1 MARRLPSHKKRKYT
15 ILWGKYLAGHVV
27 SREVFNRALAS
38 QWIIAEP
45 STMDENGNMIPST
58 SARVAHGVKASLHA
72 GALCLEDM
80 AHKAIIWIFTSWISI
95 DRDSPRHQDDDF
107 TRYIQCEYGNLK
119 SKKVE
124 PDGTW
129 IERCDWEVS
138 L

>member
-1 MARRLPSHKKRKYT
+1 MARRLPNHKKQKYT
-15 ILWGKYLAGHVV
+15 ILWGKHLAVHVV
-27 SREVFNRALAS
+27 SREVFNRAVAS

-58 SARVAHGVKASLHA
+58 SARVAHGVKAALRA

-80 AHKAIIWIFTSWISI
+80 AHKAMIWIYTSWISI

-107 TRYIQCEYGNLK
+107 TRYIQREYGNLK

-129 IERCDWEVS
+129 IERCDWAVS